1 METPTPLSRLLALRR
16 REGDAVTL
24 PVLPDWQ
31 QGRTAFGGLI
41 AVYGVAAMRDVAG
54 SDWPLRALQTNF
66 IAPVA
71 VGEVLVAVKVL
82 REGRN
87 VRQVQAQV
95 TQAGQVAAVLV
106 GVFGIG
112 RETRLP
118 ALDPR
123 RPEVA
128 LDPDASIGRPYVPG
142 LAPAFTQ
149 HVDFRWAE
157 GGPPFSG
164 TETWHSRIHLRLH
177 DAQGVD
183 AELLSVMLADA
194 APTPALSRFN
204 APTPASSVSWS
215 LELQSH
221 TLPDDA
227 AAATGWWRVDKDTHA
242 GAGGYLSESTR
253 LWAPDGRLA
262 ALGYQVV
269 AVFG

>member
-1 METPTPLSRLLALRR
+1 MEAPTPLSRLLAQRGR
-16 REGDAVTL
+16 QDDVVSF

-31 QGRTAFGGLI
+31 QGRTAFGGLM
-41 AVYGVAAMRDVAG
+41 AVYGTAAMRDVAG
-54 SDWPLRALQTNF
+54 HDWPLRALQTNF

-71 VGEVLVAVKVL
+71 VGEVQVAVQVL

-95 TQAGQVAAVLV
+95 TQGGQVAAVLV

-128 LDPDASIGRPYVPG
+128 RDPDASIGRPYVPG

-164 TETWHSRIHLRLH
+164 TDTWHSRIHLRLH

-204 APTPASSVSWS
+204 VPTPASSVSWS

-221 TLPDDA
+221 ALPDDA

-242 GAGGYLSESTR
+242 GAVGYVSESTR